1 MSKAYENLNG
11 IFEIEPTLHAEVVD
25 ETDPETEIQKFGKEI
40 VSLSAKERDLEN
52 DYETVRSNMNALIV
66 KGQTLLSGAMEL
78 AEDSESPRAYEVA
91 INGIK
96 SISEV
101 TEKLLQLHEKIAKI
115 ESDKQSS
122 ASSPIHATQNN
133 IFVNT
138 TTAEL
143 IKSLKESTA
152 KENINKKEKAEK

>member
-25 ETDPETEIQKFGKEI
+25 PDDTEEEIQKFGKEI
-40 VSLSAKERDLEN
+40 VALSAKERDLET
-52 DYETVRSNMNALIV
+52 DYETVRNNMNALIT

-115 ESDKQSS
+115 ELDKQSS
-122 ASSPIHATQNN
+122 STSPIHATQNN

-138 TTAEL
+138 TTADL
-143 IKSLKESTA
+143 IKSLKESTSKETINTKE
-152 KENINKKEKAEK
+152 KENK